1 MKDMGMGGAHLHCR
15 TGLDTPYLG
24 EEFMELVRYSH
35 EKSNELGLLTWLY
48 DEDRWPSGFAGGLIT
63 KDHRHRTRFLLFS
76 PEKIEGEDHSPNHL
90 SHCGQAQRSAERTF
104 LGKYQVCL
112 EKGTLPPTR
121 EFLKISLAKTA
132 VTNGLPTWKYLEK
145 PLV

>member
-1 MKDMGMGGAHLHCR
+1 MNETKNLKKLTAEEFRQPGSAYRAAPLWSWNCKMTREAIDYTLEAMKDMGMGGAHLHCR

-63 KDHRHRTRFLLFS
+63 KDHRHRTRFLL
-76 PEKIEGEDHSPNHL
+76 L
-90 SHCGQAQRSAERTF
+90 
-104 LGKYQVCL
+104 
-112 EKGTLPPTR
+112 
-121 EFLKISLAKTA
+121 
-132 VTNGLPTWKYLEK
+132 
-145 PLV
+145 